1 MPNFAVAGIGASA
14 EGLEAFVQLL
24 KGLPPETGMA
34 FVLVQHLEFKHDS
47 QLAGLLEKAT
57 QVPACAVLRCLWPV
71 GPRATREFDA
81 ADRLLSS
88 SLAANCGEVAV
99 GVILSGT
106 GADGTAGVE
115 AVNTGGGITFTG
127 FRRPI
132 V

>member
-57 QVPACAVLRCLWPV
+57 QVPACAVLRYLWPV

-81 ADRLLSS
+81 ADRLLST
-88 SLAANCGEVAV
+88 LACGEVAV